1 MGEYMY
7 VVKCKDNTLYTGYTN
22 NLKKRIDMHNK
33 GTGAKYTKSR
43 RPVQLCYVETF
54 ETKREAMQAEY
65 KFKQLTRKQK
75 LAYIESRKIDEVT
88 EELSR

>member
-22 NLKKRIDMHNK
+22 NLEKRIMMHNK
-33 GTGAKYTKSR
+33 GNGAKYTKSR

-75 LAYIESRKIDEVT
+75 LAYIESRKTDEVT
-88 EELSR
+88 EEFSR